1 MVTQNNTDSQL
12 AGFNAVESSQKSDIT
27 ISDEDNRPTKTRI
40 KIRIPKNFHEEPVI
54 SRLVSDHG
62 VTVNIAGALLGANA
76 RDDGW
81 FDLELIGTASQ
92 IQSVLIYLNELNL
105 EIWSQSNPEEDGW

>member
-1 MVTQNNTDSQL
+1 MVTQNHSDSQV
-12 AGFNAVESSQKSDIT
+12 AGLNAVELSQKSDIT
-27 ISDEDNRPTKTRI
+27 TSAGDNRPTKTRI

-81 FDLELIGTASQ
+81 FDLELLGTKTQ
-92 IQSVLIYLNELNL
+92 IQSALIYLDELNL